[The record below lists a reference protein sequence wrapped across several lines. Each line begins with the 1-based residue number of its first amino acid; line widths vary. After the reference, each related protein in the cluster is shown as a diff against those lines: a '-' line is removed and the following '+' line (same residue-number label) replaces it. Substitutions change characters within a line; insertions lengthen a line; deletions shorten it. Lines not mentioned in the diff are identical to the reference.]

1 MGTSPKVDGC
11 APIHVFASS
20 KSWIEGNATL
30 QLQQVAGLPGVRAVA
45 AMPDL
50 HPGKYG
56 PVGCAVLADRIHPQL
71 VGSDIGCGMGL
82 FELDIAARKLRPDQL
97 AERLH
102 ALDQPW
108 DGDTDSVLAD
118 AGLSATT
125 FDASLGSIG
134 GGNHFCELQAIE
146 EILAPDIAA
155 QAGLDRDH
163 AYVLVHSGSRG
174 LGFSILERILLNGQT
189 ALDPA
194 SEEGSAYMDAHDHAV
209 QWAKLNRRIIAE
221 RAAAAARADL
231 RPVNDL
237 AHNMVERERSAG
249 GDVLALHRKGAAASD
264 RGLVPVPGS
273 RGTLS
278 YLVEPLPAMRTEALA
293 SLAHGAGRK
302 YDRGSMHG
310 RVRVKKSDVARLER
324 NPYGGIVVCG
334 DRGLLAE
341 EAPEAYKNIERVIAD
356 LVEFGLARV
365 VATFRPLVTF
375 KKAQSNVAPVA
386 PSGRNPGRRIADD
399 PTSLHQRA
407 RSGGMPDRGPKG
419 CCNACGRSC
428 FARARDRLPG
438 GAEYGRAWSGLGHRR
453 HPWRCRSRL
462 RAAVDR
468 CDPVGGAK
476 PARPHHKRKN
486 WFIGVFELPAPP
498 DAPKALAVQD
508 VRFEAFRAGGPGGQH
523 QNKTESAVRAT
534 HIASGLSVVARDER
548 SQHRNKALALERI
561 AALLRLQG
569 ELQAITAQNDA
580 HAAHDRLE
588 RGRPVKR
595 FKGAAF
601 QAS

>member
-56 PVGCAVLADRIHPQL
+56 PVGCAVLSDLIHPQL

-82 FELDIAARKLRPDQL
+82 FQLDVAARKLRLDQL
-97 AERLH
+97 AGRLH

-108 DGDTDSVLAD
+108 DGDTGNVLAD
-118 AGLSATT
+118 AGLHATM

-134 GGNHFCELQAIE
+134 GGNHFCEFQAIE
-146 EILAPDIAA
+146 EILEPDIAA
-155 QAGLDRDH
+155 EVGLDRDH

-174 LGFSILERILLNGQT
+174 LGFSILEREMRNGQA
-189 ALDPA
+189 ALDPV
-194 SEEGSAYMDAHDHAV
+194 SESGSAYMDAHDHAV
-209 QWAKLNRRIIAE
+209 QWARLNRRIIAE

-237 AHNMVERERSAG
+237 AHNMVERHDAG
-249 GDVLALHRKGAAASD
+249 GHVMALHRKGAAASD

-278 YLVEPLPAMRTEALA
+278 YLVEPLTAMRTDALA

-302 YDRGSMHG
+302 YDRASMHG

-341 EAPEAYKNIERVIAD
+341 EAPEAYKNIERVID
-356 LVEFGLARV
+356 DIVEFGLARV

-375 KKAQSNVAPVA
+375 KKAQS
-386 PSGRNPGRRIADD
+386 
-399 PTSLHQRA
+399 
-407 RSGGMPDRGPKG
+407 
-419 CCNACGRSC
+419 
-428 FARARDRLPG
+428 
-438 GAEYGRAWSGLGHRR
+438 
-453 HPWRCRSRL
+453 
-462 RAAVDR
+462 
-468 CDPVGGAK
+468 
-476 PARPHHKRKN
+476 
-486 WFIGVFELPAPP
+486 
-498 DAPKALAVQD
+498 
-508 VRFEAFRAGGPGGQH
+508 
-523 QNKTESAVRAT
+523 
-534 HIASGLSVVARDER
+534 SVVAGSTRREKSWKEYR
-548 SQHRNKALALERI
+548 R
-561 AALLRLQG
+561 
-569 ELQAITAQNDA
+569 
-580 HAAHDRLE
+580 
-588 RGRPVKR
+588 
-595 FKGAAF
+595 
-601 QAS
+601 